1 MKKIKLFLSY
11 NCYPMW
17 IYEEN
22 GELLKNDI
30 ADELNDQ
37 LYIKKQLDLIQ
48 LTYNNLFINNET
60 EFKYNGYSDVLEK
73 EDFQKRVDK
82 LVEQIHIKL
91 DQIYS
96 IENKIII

>member
-17 IYEEN
+17 IYEES

-30 ADELNDQ
+30 ADELDDQ
-37 LYIKKQLDLIQ
+37 LYIKEQLDLIQ

-60 EFKYNGYSDVLEK
+60 DFKYNGYSDLLEK
-73 EDFQKRVDK
+73 KDFQKRVDNIVELIHLK
-82 LVEQIHIKL
+82 LGQNYI
-91 DQIYS
+91 

>member
-17 IYEEN
+17 IYEED

-37 LYIKKQLDLIQ
+37 LYIKQQLDLIQ
-48 LTYNNLFINNET
+48 LAYNNLFINNVT
-60 EFKYNGYSDVLEK
+60 VYKYIGYSDVLEK
-73 EDFQKRVDK
+73 ADFQKRVDDIVELIHLK
-82 LVEQIHIKL
+82 LSQN
-91 DQIYS
+91 YT